1 MDAGKMNIVFM
12 GTPAFAIPSLD
23 ILLKNGYNIVA
34 VITAP
39 DKPAG
44 RGRKLAASPV
54 KKYAIDHG
62 LRIMQPEKL
71 KDERFV
77 KKLKALN
84 PDLAVVVAFRM
95 LPPLVWQ
102 MPAKGT
108 FNLHASLLPQYRG
121 AAPINH
127 AIINGEK
134 ETGITTFFIDEKID
148 TGSII
153 FQEKVDIA
161 PDETAG
167 DLHDKLM
174 IAGAELVLKTV
185 QAIQNDEVIPL
196 EQDEAGGNQ
205 LELKQAPK
213 IQKEDCR
220 INWYEPVIDIYNL
233 IRGMSPYP
241 AAYTYLTT
249 GEETRLQMKIYRAEC
264 QHENKG
270 EQPGTLVT
278 DYKKYLKI
286 AAPDGYINLKEI
298 QLEGRRRVEVTQF
311 LPGMKDITNYHAT

>member
-1 MDAGKMNIVFM
+1 MNIVFM

>member
-205 LELKQAPK
+205 LELKQAPQ

-220 INWYEPVIDIYNL
+220 IHWYEPVIDIYNL